1 MPVAFEPLAHLQKTL
16 LKKDLKLSLEPNK
29 TNRTIKAKINVTLN
43 KYNCS
48 GSSAFKSQMPSK
60 ISLTK
65 NYCITIS
72 VRKNSSIHQII
83 LTMHLI

>member
-1 MPVAFEPLAHLQKTL
+1 MLNNKKKQKKPRMPVAFEPLAHLQKRL

-48 GSSAFKSQMPSK
+48 GSSAFKSQR
-60 ISLTK
+60 
-65 NYCITIS
+65 CR
-72 VRKNSSIHQII
+72 VR
-83 LTMHLI
+83 LA